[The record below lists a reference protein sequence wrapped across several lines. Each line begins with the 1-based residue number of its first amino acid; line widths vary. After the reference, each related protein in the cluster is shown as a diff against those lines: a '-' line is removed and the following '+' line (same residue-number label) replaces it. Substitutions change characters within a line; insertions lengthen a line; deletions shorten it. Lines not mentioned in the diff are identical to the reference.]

1 MHAHVLVPCMCA
13 GSAYAAHMRRWTS
26 SDVPMQASGCCAGNA
41 PGVVCTCIVRVHA
54 CAAAQPSGLPLA
66 KGAQTP
72 TPTTLWLARAAD
84 CTGATCRAEAIE
96 EIEEARLGVGVG
108 VKVRVRVRVRA
119 GARVSALD
127 LGPVRHLDELE
138 LGLALSPTDTQG
150 ALVTEF
156 RVRVRVRA

>member
-1 MHAHVLVPCMCA
+1 VHAHVLVPCMCA

-96 EIEEARLGVGVG
+96 EIEEIEEARLGVGVG
-108 VKVRVRVRVRA
+108 VRVRVRVRVRV
-119 GARVSALD
+119 GV
-127 LGPVRHLDELE
+127 GI
-138 LGLALSPTDTQG
+138 
-150 ALVTEF
+150 
-156 RVRVRVRA
+156 RVRVRVRV

>member
-1 MHAHVLVPCMCA
+1 
-13 GSAYAAHMRRWTS
+13 MRRWTS

-96 EIEEARLGVGVG
+96 EIEEIEEARLGVGIG
-108 VKVRVRVRVRA
+108 VRVRVRVRV
-119 GARVSALD
+119 RV
-127 LGPVRHLDELE
+127 GV
-138 LGLALSPTDTQG
+138 G
-150 ALVTEF
+150 V
-156 RVRVRVRA
+156 RVRVRV